1 MPAAKI
7 LDAGAGRPFLKWAGG
22 KGQLLDQFRAFYPAR
37 NRVKRYL
44 EPFLGGGAVFF
55 HVREVVRPPAA
66 ILSDGNE
73 ELIETFKAVR
83 DEPEAVLAEL
93 EEHRARHSKDHFYA
107 VRANSDPGN
116 RAARAARMIYLNRA
130 CFNGLYRVNSRGLFN
145 VPFGKYAK
153 PRIVDRPGLLEAS
166 ASLRKAKLTAAPF
179 TSVLDTARAG
189 DFVYFDPP
197 YVPLSRT
204 ANFTA
209 YTQTS
214 FGPAEQDTLAEVYAE
229 LDRRGCLVMLSNS
242 DTPWVRQRYARFHIE
257 DVRARRSINS
267 KIDARGEV
275 SEVVV
280 LNYQPGEERKTMV
293 RLTKIY
299 TKAGDKGHTRL
310 VGGQKVPKDSPRLE
324 CYGTVDELS
333 SVLGLARTALEQK
346 DAPAGAAELAAILRR
361 VQNELFNLGSELATL
376 PADLHEKQPVVQARH
391 VTALEKEIDGWNEH
405 LPSLR
410 SFVLPG
416 GGFVASY
423 LHLARTVCRR
433 AERLA
438 VRLAAAEPVGEQVIP
453 YLNRLSDA
461 LFVMS
466 RHAARLYGEPEPLW
480 EPEKT

>member
-1 MPAAKI
+1 
-7 LDAGAGRPFLKWAGG
+7 
-22 KGQLLDQFRAFYPAR
+22 
-37 NRVKRYL
+37 
-44 EPFLGGGAVFF
+44 
-55 HVREVVRPPAA
+55 
-66 ILSDGNE
+66 
-73 ELIETFKAVR
+73 
-83 DEPEAVLAEL
+83 EAVLALL
-93 EEHRARHSKDHFYA
+93 EAHKTKHSQEHFYA
-107 VRANSDPGN
+107 VRAEADPGSP
-116 RAARAARMIYLNRA
+116 AGRAARMIYLNRS

-145 VPFGKYAK
+145 VPFGRYAK
-153 PRIVDRPGLLEAS
+153 PRIVDRPGILAAS
-166 ASLRKAKLTAAPF
+166 AALAKAELQTAPF
-179 TSVLDTARAG
+179 TAVLEVARKG

-209 YTQTS
+209 YTQVL
-214 FGPAEQDTLAEVYAE
+214 FGPKEQDTLAEVYEE
-229 LDRRGCLVMLSNS
+229 LDRRGCRVMLSNS
-242 DTPWVRQRYARFHIE
+242 DTPWVRKRYRKFTIHE
-257 DVRARRSINS
+257 VSARRSINS
-267 KIDARGEV
+267 KTDARGEI

-280 LNYQPGEERKTMV
+280 LNYKPGRERKAGEERKTMV

-299 TKAGDKGHTRL
+299 TKAGDKGQTRL
-310 VGGQKVPKDSPRLE
+310 VGGQKVAKDSPRLE

-333 SVLGLARTALEQK
+333 SCIGLARTALEQK
-346 DAPAGAAELAAILRR
+346 DAPAGAAELAAVLRR

-391 VTALEKEIDGWNEH
+391 VTALEREIDAWNTN

-416 GGFVASY
+416 GGFVAAY

-438 VRLAAAEPVGEQVIP
+438 VRLTATESVGEQVIP

-466 RHAARLYGEPEPLW
+466 RHAARLYGEEEPLW